1 MKNCNVYF
9 KLNCTCEQEG
19 YCYDSED
26 GCIYAK
32 DKEECLKCKSTNI
45 LDCYECKVEKE
56 GINYEIKML

>member
-26 GCIYAK
+26 GCVYTK
-32 DKEECLKCKSTNI
+32 EKEECLKCKSTNI
-45 LDCYECKVEKE
+45 LDCYQCIVNKE
-56 GINYEIKML
+56 ELNYEV